1 MTTIHVQWMG
11 DQALVPKSDLERLVE
26 LARVTEPIH
35 LDVSADE
42 ITTLDMMRLADQGGA
57 FNFWKD
63 PGEDIYSLKDG
74 EPI

>member
-1 MTTIHVQWMG
+1 MTTIHVQWIG
-11 DQALVPKSDLERLVE
+11 DQALVPKSDLERLVA
-26 LARVTEPIH
+26 LARNSEPIE
-35 LDVSADE
+35 VNADAE

-57 FNFWKD
+57 FNFWND